1 MEKGCFPLLKHSIGG
16 GKGPRT
22 PDLTCQDHAWPLP
35 KYKLNSGL
43 PSSTQ
48 APVELYQGQSL
59 IELSLYQAEFGGE
72 IVSFVGKDFEITRN
86 TAAISHVREARRV
99 LRGGNQEFL
108 LLTKLLGLAICDQ
121 GIGNIP
127 ECSLDGLFVAKQ
139 ELLLPS
145 FRQADV

>member
-1 MEKGCFPLLKHSIGG
+1 MPGL
-16 GKGPRT
+16 
-22 PDLTCQDHAWPLP
+22 LP

-43 PSSTQ
+43 PSSAQ

-86 TAAISHVREARRV
+86 TAAISHVREARCV
-99 LRGGNQEFL
+99 LCGGKQEL
-108 LLTKLLGLAICDQ
+108 YLLTKLLGLAICDQ

-127 ECSLDGLFVAKQ
+127 ECSLDGLFVAQQ
-139 ELLLPS
+139 ERLLPG
-145 FRQADV
+145 FGPADIRSQLARREDRLGQRSAKVPQSRRSGE